1 MSREFLY
8 LIFLLLESSVCM
20 RTSDNGL
27 YTDIVVKVD
36 KNVIK
41 GQECKELKG
50 NIQVNTSL

>member
-1 MSREFLY
+1 MSREFLS
-8 LIFLLLESSVCM
+8 LIFLLLESSMCM

-50 NIQVNTSL
+50 NIQVNSSL